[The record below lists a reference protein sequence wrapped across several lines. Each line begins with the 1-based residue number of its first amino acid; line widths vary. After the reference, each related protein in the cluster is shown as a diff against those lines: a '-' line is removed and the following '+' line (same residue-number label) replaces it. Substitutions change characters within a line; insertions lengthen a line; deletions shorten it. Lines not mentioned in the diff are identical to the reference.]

1 MSPISSRL
9 SLTITR
15 WLIRR
20 AGLIALMGT
29 LLGAIGA
36 AYSVKLYKNLRTDI
50 EELLPTSA
58 RSVLDLDEVTR
69 RLESIDNLAIVMLS
83 EAPDASKRFVDSLVV
98 ELKKAPREKVAG
110 VEYKIDRELQFF
122 AARRP
127 LYMDLP
133 DLEKIRDYIRE
144 RIAYEKQLY
153 NPLNIFSGKEL
164 SEPKL
169 DIGTL
174 ERKYSQKISA
184 YSRFPGGYYATPDG
198 KIRIILVNLPG
209 KSSGVDTARE
219 LRSIV
224 DEAIKK
230 TNPAAFDPKMTI
242 LYTGGVQNLLEE
254 QAALIADLE
263 LSTVVVMVLVTL
275 VLLLF
280 FRANRAT
287 LALVVALIIGTLWT
301 FGVSFFAVGYLNAN
315 SAFLGPIVLGN
326 GINFGII
333 LLARYL
339 EERRAG
345 RKHFRAMKRAIEST
359 STGTWTAALAA
370 GLAYGSLMLTG
381 FRGFKQFGIIGLIGM
396 ILCWVATFT
405 VLPAYLTLL
414 DRRRPLARTQRAR
427 KEPIADFLASMIS
440 RHPAKI
446 WFGSFLLTVFSI
458 AMLMRYSPGIL
469 ETDLSKLRDKRS
481 MESGSAYNAKYL
493 DEVFRRYLSP
503 IVIMPKEREAAIEI
517 SQRLKSL
524 QAKEG
529 KTSLI
534 SSVQTIDEFIPRD
547 QPQKISVIDDIRKLL
562 PPRLMA
568 ELSAEDNKRVSEF
581 FQPETFRLVQQ
592 KDLPQMILEKFT
604 ERDGSIG
611 KLVLVEPPLSNETWD
626 GNALIK
632 FINELRQIADA
643 VDPGAP
649 VAGQLPVTA
658 DMLAAIQHDGPRA
671 TLFALIAVVL
681 LVVFLFRKLSTVG
694 LTLFALFIGMSW
706 MGGAIFGFWMKI
718 NFLNFIALPI
728 TFGIGVDYGVNVF
741 QRYMQEGGK
750 NIIAV
755 VKNTGGAV
763 MLASL
768 TTIIGYGSLLIAGN
782 QAFVSFGKLA
792 VLGEITCVTA
802 AVISLP
808 AYLVWSQERKSRRS
822 KGGPRS
828 GGAAS

>member
-1 MSPISSRL
+1 M
-9 SLTITR
+9 TITR

-20 AGLIALMGT
+20 AGLIALVGT
-29 LLGAIGA
+29 LLGVLGT

-50 EELLPTSA
+50 EELLPTTA

-69 RLESIDNLAIVMLS
+69 RLESIDNLAVVMLS
-83 EAPDASKRFVDSLVV
+83 DNPSASKRFVDALVT

-164 SEPKL
+164 PEPKL
-169 DIGTL
+169 DIGSL

-198 KIRIILVNLPG
+198 KTRIVLVNLPG
-209 KSSGVDTARE
+209 KSSGVDTARD

-224 DEAIKK
+224 DEAIQKV
-230 TNPAAFDPKMTI
+230 NPSLFDPQMKI

-263 LSTVVVMVLVTL
+263 LSTVVVMILVTA
-275 VLLLF
+275 VLLVF

-287 LALVVALIIGTLWT
+287 LALVAALIIGTLWT
-301 FGVSFFAVGYLNAN
+301 FGVSYFAVGYLNAN

-381 FRGFKQFGIIGLIGM
+381 FRGFKQFGVIGLIGM
-396 ILCWVATFT
+396 ILCWIATFT

-414 DRRRPLARTQRAR
+414 DRRRPLARPQKAR
-427 KEPIADFLASMIS
+427 KEPLADFLAAMIS

-446 WFGSFLLTVFSI
+446 WFSSFLLTVLSI
-458 AMLMRYSPGIL
+458 AMFMRYSSNIL

-503 IVIMPKEREAAIEI
+503 IVIMPDEREAAVEI
-517 SQRLKSL
+517 AQRLKTL
-524 QAKEG
+524 KEKEG

-534 SSVQTIDEFIPRD
+534 SSVQTIDEFIPKD
-547 QPQKISVIDDIRKLL
+547 QPQKIAVIDEIRKLL

-581 FQPETFRLVQQ
+581 FQPETFQFVRQ
-592 KDLPQMILEKFT
+592 KDLPPLILEKFT

-626 GNALIK
+626 GNALIR
-632 FINELRQIADA
+632 FISDLRQIADS

-658 DMLAAIQHDGPRA
+658 DMLSAIQ
-671 TLFALIAVVL
+671 
-681 LVVFLFRKLSTVG
+681 
-694 LTLFALFIGMSW
+694 
-706 MGGAIFGFWMKI
+706 
-718 NFLNFIALPI
+718 
-728 TFGIGVDYGVNVF
+728 
-741 QRYMQEGGK
+741 
-750 NIIAV
+750 
-755 VKNTGGAV
+755 
-763 MLASL
+763 
-768 TTIIGYGSLLIAGN
+768 
-782 QAFVSFGKLA
+782 
-792 VLGEITCVTA
+792 
-802 AVISLP
+802 
-808 AYLVWSQERKSRRS
+808 
-822 KGGPRS
+822 
-828 GGAAS
+828 